1 MATDSKLPA
10 GEKLS
15 KPMQA
20 YLQMIESRQ
29 PSQTDA
35 LATDGSVALTEVIAR
50 LNRLVSDLSKQG

>member
-10 GEKLS
+10 GESLS

-29 PSQTDA
+29 PSNTTPIDGA
-35 LATDGSVALTEVIAR
+35 ATLAEVISR
-50 LNRLVSDLSKQG
+50 LNTLINDLNKK

>member
-1 MATDSKLPA
+1 MASDSKLPA

-35 LATDGSVALTEVIAR
+35 LATDGSVALTELIAR
-50 LNRLVSDLSKQG
+50 FNKLINDLNKQ

>member
-1 MATDSKLPA
+1 MANSKLPS

-15 KPMQA
+15 KPMTA

-35 LATDGSVALTEVIAR
+35 LATDGSVALTELIVRFNTLIK
-50 LNRLVSDLSKQG
+50 DLSK